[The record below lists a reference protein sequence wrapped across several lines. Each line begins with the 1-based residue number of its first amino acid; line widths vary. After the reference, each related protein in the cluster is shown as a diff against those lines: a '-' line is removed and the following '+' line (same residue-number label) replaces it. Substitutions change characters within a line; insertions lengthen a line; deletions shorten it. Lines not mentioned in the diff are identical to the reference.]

1 MEQRFCT
8 CNPVYLLL
16 RAPEEN
22 LFPRLAARWIIFNQS
37 PPMAISS
44 QAATDKR
51 STGWQTF
58 FPKCGNVIT
67 DTRATLTGLEGCN
80 YEFSMKKGDKSN

>member
-16 RAPEEN
+16 DTPEEN
-22 LFPRLAARWIIFNQS
+22 LFLRLAARSIILNQS

-44 QAATDKR
+44 QAATDRR

-58 FPKCGNVIT
+58 SPKCGNVTT
-67 DTRATLTGLEGCN
+67 DTRATLTGLEDCN
-80 YEFSMKKGDKSN
+80 YEFSMGKKG